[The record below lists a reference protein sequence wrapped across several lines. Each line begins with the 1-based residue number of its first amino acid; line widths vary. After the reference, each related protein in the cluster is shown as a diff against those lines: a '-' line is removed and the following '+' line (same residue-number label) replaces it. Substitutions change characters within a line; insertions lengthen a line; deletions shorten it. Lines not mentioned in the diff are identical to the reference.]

1 MHCRTFFLLFDQR
14 SPISGLVLL
23 LWSREADW
31 FFSICIS
38 FTLDKISKYEWEN
51 SPFLIGRN
59 IRQRAIFLQLVLRE
73 RKLALNSK
81 FWPCTREVRD
91 RIWALGNI
99 QHVPGDSQALWD
111 VGPKS
116 LLALD
121 VIALA
126 VNVKTDSF
134 LLICDGRQ
142 SLQALYH
149 SRDFSNGII
158 ANRSHFPETREPT
171 EGFFYYKQAEYSA
184 SCALNP
190 RFLCSFVGFNIN
202 ALLYFTGIT
211 VCWGLHCCRI
221 SRAQGLLAC
230 VE

>member
-1 MHCRTFFLLFDQR
+1 MKL
-14 SPISGLVLL
+14 IV
-23 LWSREADW
+23 

-38 FTLDKISKYEWEN
+38 FTLDNISKYEWEN

-59 IRQRAIFLQLVLRE
+59 TRQRGIFLQLVLRE
-73 RKLALNSK
+73 RKMALNSK
-81 FWPCTREVRD
+81 FWPCTWEVRD

-111 VGPKS
+111 MGPKS

-121 VIALA
+121 LIALA
-126 VNVKTDSF
+126 VDMKTDSF

-149 SRDFSNGII
+149 SRDFSNGTV

-171 EGFFYYKQAEYSA
+171 EGFFIINNQNIQPVWILGFYVLLLVLILTHFCISLELQ
-184 SCALNP
+184 
-190 RFLCSFVGFNIN
+190 FVG
-202 ALLYFTGIT
+202 ACTDAE
-211 VCWGLHCCRI
+211 
-221 SRAQGLLAC
+221 SQGHKGC
-230 VE
+230 